1 MAPGQT
7 AFGHSF
13 SHAGAPRAT
22 SGTFTSRSSFK
33 GMRKPLLRKAMPKA
47 FSFGGMTWQ
56 VVHEV
61 PYRLAKIGNAESG
74 SANTQRT
81 RLDTTHR
88 KNTGYTY
95 HVTARKRKILIVD
108 DDAGIRSSLS
118 MILQSWGFE
127 PLLAA
132 DASEAM
138 YLAEKQD
145 PDIVISDVVMP
156 ETSGLELLKMLKAS
170 DPHRPVLL
178 VTAQAT
184 VDNAVEA
191 MKQGARDFLTKPL
204 TDYDKLKALID
215 DAERELEMRRKVRR
229 LTARIEDSGGLGEF
243 VGISKPIRE
252 VYELIESVA
261 QRDVSVMITGE
272 SGTGKEVV
280 ARTIHRFS
288 RREGKP
294 FLAINAAA
302 IPESLIESELF
313 GHERGAFTGAVATRQ
328 GVFEQANGGTLL
340 IDEIAEMPMALQ
352 PKLLRVL
359 ADGKVRRLGGSYE
372 FEFDVRVLA
381 ATNRD
386 PLKAIE
392 DGKLREDLYYRLNVV
407 PISLPPLRAR
417 GEDIPL
423 LVQHF
428 VKEFNAKHRLE
439 IEGATDV
446 AVELLKAYHWP
457 GNVRE
462 LRNVIERS
470 AVLVK
475 GNWID
480 GNDLPAYVR
489 NPSMRAEKLTFAVG
503 ETTVADAE
511 RELILK
517 TLERAGNNKAEAAR
531 QLGVDVKTIY
541 NKLKGYGIE
550 P

>member
-1 MAPGQT
+1 
-7 AFGHSF
+7 
-13 SHAGAPRAT
+13 
-22 SGTFTSRSSFK
+22 
-33 GMRKPLLRKAMPKA
+33 
-47 FSFGGMTWQ
+47 
-56 VVHEV
+56 
-61 PYRLAKIGNAESG
+61 
-74 SANTQRT
+74 
-81 RLDTTHR
+81 
-88 KNTGYTY
+88 
-95 HVTARKRKILIVD
+95 VTARKRKVLIVD
-108 DDAGIRSSLS
+108 DDPGIRSSLGLL
-118 MILQSWGFE
+118 LQSWGYE
-127 PLLAA
+127 ALLAS
-132 DASEAM
+132 DAAEAM
-138 YLAEKQD
+138 YLVEKQD

-156 ETSGLELLKMLKAS
+156 ETSGLELLRTLKAG

-178 VTAQAT
+178 ITAQSS

-204 TDYDKLKALID
+204 TDLPKLKAMLD
-215 DAERELEMRRKVRR
+215 SAEEEVELRRKSKR
-229 LTARIEDSGGLGEF
+229 LTARIDEDGGLGDF
-243 VGISKPIRE
+243 VGSSKAIRE
-252 VYELIESVA
+252 VYQFIESVA

-280 ARTIHRFS
+280 ARTIHQMS

-328 GVFEQANGGTLL
+328 GVFEQANTGTLL
-340 IDEIAEMPMALQ
+340 IDEIAEMPMSLQ

-407 PISLPPLRAR
+407 PIMLPPLRAR
-417 GEDIPL
+417 GEDVPL

-428 VKEFNAKHRLE
+428 LNEFKTKH
-439 IEGATDV
+439 TV
-446 AVELLKAYHWP
+446 AVDGVTDEAMKLMRAYAWP

-462 LRNVIERS
+462 LRNVIER
-470 AVLVK
+470 AVVLAK
-475 GNWID
+475 GNWIAD
-480 GNDLPAYVR
+480 EDLPPYVR
-489 NPSMRAEKLTFAVG
+489 DPSQRPEKLVFSVG
-503 ETTVADAE
+503 QTTVADAE

-541 NKLKGYGIE
+541 NKLKSYGIDV
-550 P
+550 

>member
-1 MAPGQT
+1 
-7 AFGHSF
+7 
-13 SHAGAPRAT
+13 
-22 SGTFTSRSSFK
+22 
-33 GMRKPLLRKAMPKA
+33 L
-47 FSFGGMTWQ
+47 
-56 VVHEV
+56 V
-61 PYRLAKIGNAESG
+61 
-74 SANTQRT
+74 
-81 RLDTTHR
+81 
-88 KNTGYTY
+88 
-95 HVTARKRKILIVD
+95 VD
-108 DDAGIRSSLS
+108 DDPGIRASLGVL
-118 MILQSWGFE
+118 LQSWGFE
-127 PLLAA
+127 TVQ
-132 DASEAM
+132 ASNVTEATRM
-138 YLAEKQD
+138 VERHD
-145 PDIVISDVVMP
+145 PDIVITDLVMP
-156 ETSGLELLKMLKAS
+156 ESSGLDLLRKLKAG

-178 VTAQAT
+178 ITAQGSID
-184 VDNAVEA
+184 VAVEA

-204 TDYDKLKALID
+204 TDLPKLKALLD
-215 DAERELEMRRKVRR
+215 DAERELEMRRKARR
-229 LTARIEDSGGLGEF
+229 LTAKIEEEGGLGDF
-243 VGISKPIRE
+243 VGVSKAIRE
-252 VYELIESVA
+252 VYQIIESVA

-280 ARTIHRFS
+280 ARSIHKLS
-288 RREGKP
+288 RRESKP
-294 FLAINAAA
+294 FIAINAAA

-372 FEFDVRVLA
+372 FEFDARVLA

-407 PISLPPLRAR
+407 PIALPPLRDR
-417 GEDIPL
+417 GEDVPL

-428 VKEFNAKHRLE
+428 VKEFNVKHHLN
-439 IEGATDV
+439 IEGATDDGMSM
-446 AVELLKAYHWP
+446 LKSYSWP

-470 AVLVK
+470 MVLAK
-475 GNWID
+475 GDWIED
-480 GNDLPAYVR
+480 KDLPPYVR
-489 NPSMRAEKLTFAVG
+489 DPGLRPEKLIFAVG

-541 NKLKGYGIE
+541 NKLKTYGIE

>member
-1 MAPGQT
+1 
-7 AFGHSF
+7 
-13 SHAGAPRAT
+13 
-22 SGTFTSRSSFK
+22 
-33 GMRKPLLRKAMPKA
+33 L
-47 FSFGGMTWQ
+47 
-56 VVHEV
+56 V
-61 PYRLAKIGNAESG
+61 
-74 SANTQRT
+74 
-81 RLDTTHR
+81 
-88 KNTGYTY
+88 
-95 HVTARKRKILIVD
+95 VD
-108 DDAGIRSSLS
+108 DDPGIRASLAL
-118 MILQSWGFE
+118 ILQSWGFE
-127 PLLAA
+127 TVQASDAA
-132 DASEAM
+132 EATR
-138 YLAEKQD
+138 LVERHD
-145 PDIVISDVVMP
+145 PDIVITDLVMP
-156 ETSGLELLKMLKAS
+156 ETSGLDLLRKLKAG

-178 VTAQAT
+178 ITAQGSID
-184 VDNAVEA
+184 VAVEA

-204 TDYDKLKALID
+204 TDLPKLKSLLD
-215 DAERELEMRRKVRR
+215 DAERELEMRRKARR
-229 LTARIEDSGGLGEF
+229 LTARIDEEGGLGDF

-252 VYELIESVA
+252 VYQIIESVA

-280 ARTIHRFS
+280 ARTVHKLS
-288 RREGKP
+288 RREAKP

-359 ADGKVRRLGGSYE
+359 ADGKVRRLGGTYE

-407 PISLPPLRAR
+407 PVGLPPLRERA
-417 GEDIPL
+417 EDVPL

-428 VKEFNAKHRLE
+428 VREFNGKHRIS
-439 IEGATDV
+439 IEGATDE
-446 AVELLKAYHWP
+446 AMGMLRAYSWP

-470 AVLVK
+470 VVLAK
-475 GNWID
+475 GDWIEEK
-480 GNDLPAYVR
+480 DLPPYIR
-489 NPSMRAEKLTFAVG
+489 DPSLRPEKLVFAVG

-541 NKLKGYGIE
+541 NKLKSYGLE